1 MMHKLLILDFKD
13 VKSNK
18 HQIQMSEAAFLHYD
32 LKLIEPS
39 FGCAL
44 TDLIIELDYLRK
56 KPLGGSTHPKVFF
69 QLKHIFH
76 TLESIGSARIE
87 GNNTTVAEYI
97 ETKLSETKN
106 VPPSIKEIQNIEK
119 AMAFIEENVKD
130 YPINRAFLSKMHKM
144 IVDGLL
150 PSPNGEGDGTPGEY
164 RKTNLKI
171 NKSSHKPPEWLRI
184 EDYMTELLD
193 FVNREDS
200 PKYDLLKTAIA
211 HHRFVW
217 IHPYGN
223 GNGRTVRLFTYA
235 MLVKTGFNVN
245 VGRII
250 NPTAVFCSNRNDYY
264 TNLSEADKGTDEGI
278 ITWIEYVL
286 KGLKE
291 EIEKIDKLLDYK
303 FLRKEI
309 LIPTISHSL
318 ERKYITDVEG
328 KILKKAVEMQVIQA
342 ADVKEFFAG
351 KADAEVSR
359 QIRKLIDKKMLAPEK
374 EGTRKY
380 VLRFDNSYLLRSV
393 MKSLGEKGFL
403 PVRDEV

>member
-1 MMHKLLILDFKD
+1 
-13 VKSNK
+13 
-18 HQIQMSEAAFLHYD
+18 MSEAKFLHYD

-39 FGCAL
+39 FGSEL
-44 TDLIIELDYLRK
+44 TDLILELDYLRR

-87 GNNTTVAEYI
+87 GNNTTIAEYI
-97 ETKLSETKN
+97 ETKLTETKK
-106 VPPSIKEIQNIEK
+106 VPPGIKEIQNIEK
-119 AMAFIEENVKD
+119 AMAFIEDNVKEH
-130 YPINRAFLSKMHKM
+130 PINRAFVSEMHKM

-150 PSPNGEGDGTPGEY
+150 PPPDGEGDHTPGEY
-164 RKTNLKI
+164 RKSNLKI
-171 NKSSHKPPEWLRI
+171 NKSSHKPPEFLKV
-184 EDYMTELLD
+184 EDYMSELLD
-193 FVNREDS
+193 FVNKNDS
-200 PKYDLLKTAIA
+200 QKYDLLKASIA

-217 IHPYGN
+217 IHPFGN

-264 TNLSEADKGTDEGI
+264 TNLSKADKGTDKGVLE
-278 ITWIEYVL
+278 WSEYVL

-291 EIEKIDKLLDYK
+291 EIEKIDKLTDYS

-309 LIPTISHSL
+309 LLPTISHSL
-318 ERKYITDVEG
+318 ERKYITDAEA
-328 KILKKAVEMQVIQA
+328 KILRKVIDNQVVQA
-342 ADVKEFFAG
+342 GDLKEFFVG
-351 KADAEVSR
+351 KLNAEVSR
-359 QIRKLIDKKMLAPEK
+359 QIKKLIDKKMLAPEN

-380 VLRFDNSYLLRSV
+380 ILRFDNNYLLRGV
-393 MKSLGEKGFL
+393 IKALGEKGFL
-403 PVRDEV
+403 PVRDDA

>member
-1 MMHKLLILDFKD
+1 
-13 VKSNK
+13 
-18 HQIQMSEAAFLHYD
+18 MSEAKFIHYD
-32 LKLIEPS
+32 LKLVEPS
-39 FGCAL
+39 FGSTL

-56 KPLGGSTHPKVFF
+56 KQLGGSTHPKVFF

-87 GNNTTVAEYI
+87 GNNTTIAEYI
-97 ETKLSETKN
+97 ETKLTETKK

-119 AMAFIEENVKD
+119 AMAFIEQNVND
-130 YPINRAFLSKMHKM
+130 YPINRALLSEMHKM

-150 PSPNGEGDGTPGEY
+150 PPPEGEGDSTPGEY
-164 RKTNLKI
+164 RKRNLKI
-171 NKSSHKPPEWLRI
+171 NKSSHKPPEWLKVD
-184 EDYMTELLD
+184 DYMNELID

-200 PKYDLLKTAIA
+200 PKYDLLKAAIA

-264 TNLSEADKGTDEGI
+264 NFLSEADKGTDEGI
-278 ITWIEYVL
+278 MAWVEYVL

-291 EIEKIDKLLDYK
+291 EIEKIDKLSDYN

-309 LIPTISHSL
+309 LLPTISHSL
-318 ERKYITDVEG
+318 KRKYITDVES
-328 KILKKAVEMQVIQA
+328 KILKKVIDLQVIQA
-342 ADVKEFFAG
+342 ADVKEFFVG

-359 QIRKLIDKKMLAPEK
+359 QIKRLIDKKMISPEK
-374 EGTRKY
+374 DGTRKY
-380 VLRFDNSYLLRSV
+380 VLRFDNSYLLRSIIN
-393 MKSLGEKGFL
+393 SLGDKGFL

>member
-1 MMHKLLILDFKD
+1 
-13 VKSNK
+13 
-18 HQIQMSEAAFLHYD
+18 MSEAKFSHFD

-39 FGCAL
+39 FGSTL
-44 TDLIIELDYLRK
+44 TDLVIELDYLRK

-87 GNNTTVAEYI
+87 GNNTTITEYI
-97 ETKLSETKN
+97 ETKLAEPEN
-106 VPPSIKEIQNIEK
+106 VPSGIKEIQNIEK
-119 AMAFIEENVKD
+119 AMEFIEEHIKD
-130 YPINRAFLSKMHKM
+130 YPINRAFVSEMHKM
-144 IVDGLL
+144 IVDGLM
-150 PSPNGEGDGTPGEY
+150 PPPGGEGDHTPGNY

-171 NKSSHKPPEWLRI
+171 NKSAHQPPEWIRV
-184 EDYMTELLD
+184 EEYMSELLG
-193 FVNREDS
+193 FVDREDS
-200 PKYDLLKTAIA
+200 RKYDLLKAAIA

-217 IHPYGN
+217 IHPFGN

-264 TNLSEADKGTDEGI
+264 NNLSLADTGTDTGLLA
-278 ITWIEYVL
+278 WCEYVL

-291 EIEKIDKLLDYK
+291 EIEKIDKLSDYD

-309 LIPTISHSL
+309 LHPTISHSL
-318 ERKYITDVEG
+318 ERKYITESES
-328 KILKKAVEMQVIQA
+328 KILKRVVDKQVIQA
-342 ADVKEFFAG
+342 SDVKEFFVN
-351 KADAEVSR
+351 KVDAEVSR
-359 QIRKLIDKKMLAPEK
+359 QIRKLIDKKMLVPEK
-374 EGTRKY
+374 EGARKY
-380 VLRFDNSYLLRSV
+380 VIRFDNNYLLRGII
-393 MKSLGEKGFL
+393 KSLGEKGFL

>member
-1 MMHKLLILDFKD
+1 
-13 VKSNK
+13 
-18 HQIQMSEAAFLHYD
+18 MSEAEFLHYD

-39 FGCAL
+39 FGSSL

-56 KPLGGSTHPKVFF
+56 KPLGGTTHPKVFF

-87 GNNTTVAEYI
+87 GNNTTIAEYI
-97 ETKLSETKN
+97 DTKLAETKK

-130 YPINRAFLSKMHKM
+130 HPINRAFLSEMHKM
-144 IVDGLL
+144 IVEELL
-150 PSPNGEGDGTPGEY
+150 PPPNGEGDETPGAY
-164 RKTNLKI
+164 RRVNLKI
-171 NKSSHKPPEWLRI
+171 NKSAHKPPEWLKVD
-184 EDYMTELLD
+184 DYMNELID
-193 FVNREDS
+193 FVNREVS
-200 PKYDLLKTAIA
+200 PKYDLLKAAIA

-217 IHPYGN
+217 IHPFGN

-264 TNLSEADKGTDEGI
+264 LNLSEADKGTDEGI

-286 KGLKE
+286 RGLKE
-291 EIEKIDKLLDYK
+291 EIEKIDRLSDYD

-318 ERKYITDVEG
+318 NSKYITDVEA
-328 KILKKAVEMQVIQA
+328 KILKRAVDMQVIQA
-342 ADVKEFFAG
+342 GDVKEFFGG

-359 QIRKLIDKKMLAPEK
+359 QIRKLIDKKMLVPEK

-380 VLRFDNSYLLRSV
+380 VLRFDNSYLLRSII
-393 MKSLGEKGFL
+393 KSLGEKGFL